1 MIKIKLKS
9 LGYTMDI
16 VGTSRSTPSIF
27 INPIMRRNLKSNKET
42 GHRRFYMNEKGL
54 KKFQEFILE
63 QWKNNLNEK

>member
-1 MIKIKLKS
+1 MIEIKLKS

-16 VGTSRSTPSIF
+16 VGTGGSTPSVF
-27 INPIMRRNLKSNKET
+27 INPIMKRNLRSNKET
-42 GHRRFYMNEKGL
+42 GHRRFYMNENGL